1 MTTTSCACTTPRPP
15 TEGASPRPA
24 FADIVEAAVLAAL
37 DATLMWATASGSYS
51 GFATPRT
58 RPYLILACVLLGLLT
73 LAAASGLFHATAEG
87 LRRLLAAV
95 AVPAL
100 LVVIPLAAA
109 QQSSG
114 FDSYAG
120 GRAIAITT
128 LDGRGLHGLDASAR
142 TLTIS
147 DDEFGDWYETI
158 DHDPARY
165 LGYTVTVTGFVS
177 RDSTTGSGEFDV
189 SRQYMSCC
197 ILDMTPFG
205 FTARGATSK
214 LRTHAWVTVTGV
226 LSQGTTGSAGHQRQG
241 LLLRVSS
248 VASADAPSGYFYQS

>member
-1 MTTTSCACTTPRPP
+1 MTTVSCSCARPP
-15 TEGASPRPA
+15 SRHGPVPSA
-24 FADIVEAAVLAAL
+24 ADVVESAVLAAMEAAL
-37 DATLMWATASGSYS
+37 IWATASGAYS
-51 GFATPRT
+51 TFATPRT
-58 RPYLILACVLLGLLT
+58 RPYLVLTCVLLGA
-73 LAAASGLFHATAEG
+73 LAAAAATGLFHATAEG
-87 LRRLLAAV
+87 LGRLLAAV
-95 AVPAL
+95 AIPAL
-100 LVVIPLAAA
+100 LVVIPLAVA

-128 LDGRGLHGLDASAR
+128 LDGRGLHRLDTAAR

-158 DHDPARY
+158 DHDPQRY
-165 LGYTVTVTGFVS
+165 LGYTVTITGFVS

-205 FTARGATSK
+205 LTVRSTQAPT
-214 LRTHAWVTVTGV
+214 LRTHSWVTVTGI
-226 LSQGTTGSAGHQRQG
+226 LSQGTTGSSGHQRQG
-241 LLLRVSS
+241 LLLRMSS
-248 VASADAPSGYFYQS
+248 VISADAPSGYFYQD